1 MFGRKKTKTP
11 PVIQKTFGGLRQ
23 IAKECDYNGILDVL
37 KTVPKEEWDKDT
49 EARNS
54 KAKAGGNTNLDV
66 RALMVKFKSM
76 ASTGK
81 GFKDYEQ
88 NRTELLTK
96 LDPYLGKI
104 ISQVK
109 NSYGYEN
116 LKLTAVLF
124 TELKKGGIIPE
135 HTDSGP
141 MLTTNHRIHVPIFS
155 DPAVKFTL
163 DHKDYYLEPGY
174 GYEINNQLPH
184 DVRNESNIDRIHM
197 IIDLKEWKD
206 DQDQQFYEVDSKK
219 Y

>member
-1 MFGRKKTKTP
+1 MFFKGSLREVVKT
-11 PVIQKTFGGLRQ
+11 
-23 IAKECDYNGILDVL
+23 CDYQGILEIL
-37 KTVPKEEWDKDT
+37 KTVSDDEWNKDT
-49 EARNS
+49 AVRNS
-54 KAKAGGNTNLDV
+54 KEKVGNTNLDT
-66 RALMVKFKSM
+66 RALMLKVKSS
-76 ASTGK
+76 ASTGP
-81 GFKDYEQ
+81 GFSDYEK
-88 NRTELLTK
+88 NDVGTLNK
-96 LDPYLGKI
+96 LKPYLDEI
-104 ISQVK
+104 IAQVK
-109 NSYGYEN
+109 NFYGYKN
-116 LKLTAVLF
+116 LKITNVLL
-124 TELKKGGIIPE
+124 TELQKGGIIPE
-135 HTDSGP
+135 HTDTGP